1 MTTIVRSPVL
11 VVGVVIG
18 LVFGAAGLAGG
29 GAAWSALVAAVIP
42 LAYGLLV
49 TLVGRRSDTAS
60 VLAGRPVDER
70 SEHLNEEASTWAFGI
85 TAVVVLGAFVVTNA
99 GRGDWAP
106 YAAIAAVMGLAYIAS
121 LLVLQARH

>member
-11 VVGVVIG
+11 VIGVVIG
-18 LVFGAAGLAGG
+18 LVFGAAELVGG
-29 GAAWSALVAAVIP
+29 GAAWSAFVAAVIP
-42 LAYGLLV
+42 VAYGLVV

-70 SEHLNEEASTWAFGI
+70 SEHLNQEASTWAFGI

-106 YAAIAAVMGLAYIAS
+106 YAAIAAVMGLAYVAS